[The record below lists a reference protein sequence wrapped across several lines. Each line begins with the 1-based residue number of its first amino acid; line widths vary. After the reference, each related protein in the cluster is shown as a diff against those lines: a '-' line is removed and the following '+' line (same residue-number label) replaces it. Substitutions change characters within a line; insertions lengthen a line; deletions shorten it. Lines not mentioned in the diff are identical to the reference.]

1 MRVHITI
8 DCTAVEARVFFGL
21 PDIKPLQDH
30 LLQDIEERLRTNLPA
45 MNMEHLLR
53 TWLPSGFQEWEKIQ
67 SALWSQFLSGKD
79 RPPPE
84 EENTEKEKREERTE
98 KREGG

>member
-30 LLQDIEERLRTNLPA
+30 LLQDIEERLRKNLPA
-45 MNMEHLLR
+45 MNIEDLLR
-53 TWLPSGFQEWEKIQ
+53 TWLPSGFQELEKIQ

-79 RPPPE
+79 RPTSE
-84 EENTEKEKREERTE
+84 DGNTEQEKS
-98 KREGG
+98 EGV